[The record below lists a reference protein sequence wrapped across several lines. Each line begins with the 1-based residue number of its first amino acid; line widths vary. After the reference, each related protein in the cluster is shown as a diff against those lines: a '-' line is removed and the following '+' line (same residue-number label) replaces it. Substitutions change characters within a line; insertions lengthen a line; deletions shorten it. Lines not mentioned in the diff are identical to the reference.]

1 MAWLTTA
8 TAANEIIADERKL
21 VETYTFLYNPP
32 SSIRRTTTTTT
43 YHYVGID
50 AAVSSALVTA
60 ALTNDPNVI
69 DAYFERG
76 EAGGGKLVV
85 IKITQTGWVTV

>member
-1 MAWLTTA
+1 MAWLTEA
-8 TAANEIIADERKL
+8 SSANEIIADRRKL

-32 SSIRRTTTTTT
+32 TRIRRTTTTTT

-50 AAVSSALVTA
+50 ASVADDLVDAAILTA
-60 ALTNDPNVI
+60 GVA
-69 DAYFERG
+69 DAYFEYG

-85 IKITQTGWVTV
+85 IKIEQTGWTTV